1 MSKILWG
8 LVGVTM
14 LGLLLSGCHARCDIT
29 YRQHEL
35 EYGETAIA
43 SVTCQNKGYFIF
55 GTWPVCSGM
64 PWREGLLKDWEP
76 ERDWFD
82 DHVTLDDNMAMIR
95 LASREAG
102 SDRITRL
109 RTEVDENGLWSA
121 FILQRRSITT
131 TAVLL
136 KNKTEQ

>member
-1 MSKILWG
+1 MKRILAGWAG
-8 LVGVTM
+8 ALA
-14 LGLLLSGCHARCDIT
+14 LGLLLAGCHARCDIT
-29 YRQHEL
+29 YRQHEV
-35 EYGETAIA
+35 EYGEIAIA

-55 GTWPVCSGM
+55 GLWPVCSGM

-82 DHVTLDDNMAMIR
+82 DHANLDDNMDMLR
-95 LASREAG
+95 LAAREAG
-102 SDRITRL
+102 ADRISKIRS
-109 RTEVDENGLWSA
+109 EVDENGLWSF

-131 TAVLL
+131 TAALL